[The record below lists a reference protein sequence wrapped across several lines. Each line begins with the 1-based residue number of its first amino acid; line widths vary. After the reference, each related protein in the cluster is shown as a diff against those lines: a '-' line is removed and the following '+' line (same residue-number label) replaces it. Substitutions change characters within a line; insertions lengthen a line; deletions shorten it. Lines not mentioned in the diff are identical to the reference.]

1 MDVSDINI
9 LQTIYSILSAS
20 GSGHQRFSVYEFRI
34 FLVSELRKRN
44 IQIRLVD
51 EDVPLYAANE
61 KVIICFPD
69 NEDSEDNILLFL
81 LGILIPHADSFLI
94 AYAIQNKQGAYVI
107 RFELPIGFVSSRK
120 KGYDQ

>member
-20 GSGHQRFSVYEFRI
+20 GSGHKNLSVYEFRI

-120 KGYDQ
+120 KGNDR